1 MNYILSKYIN
11 TEFHPF
17 IGVVWT
23 FRGCQVEMHKAG
35 FTCTCKDVKKEK
47 CKHIKSVEFG
57 ILGVDAKEYKLE
69 PLCA

>member
-1 MNYILSKYIN
+1 MNYIRSKYIN

-17 IGVVWT
+17 VGVVWN
-23 FRGCQVEMHKAG
+23 FRGCQVEMHKQG
-35 FTCTCKDVKKEK
+35 FTCGCKDAIKGM